1 MTDHGVSLGRGA
13 LRALHRIVFAHA
25 PDQAV
30 TILQQAGFASGEGVY
45 EAFRTWVPKHAG
57 VAAPED
63 IDAGD
68 LTEQLTR
75 FFQSLGWGSLEVRPL
90 AGGAMAVDSPDW
102 IEAEPDAGATTP
114 MCFFSAGMLADF
126 LGRLAD
132 EGVAGMEVECRSR
145 GDARCRFLLALPD
158 TIQRVYAQMLEG
170 RTYQDALAG

>member
-45 EAFRTWVPKHAG
+45 DAFRAWVPRHAG
-57 VAAPED
+57 VASPED
-63 IDAGD
+63 IDAGQ
-68 LTEQLTR
+68 LNEQLTR
-75 FFQSLGWGSLEVRPL
+75 FFQSLGWGSLTVSPL
-90 AGGAMAVDSPDW
+90 AGAALAVDSPDW
-102 IEAEPDAGATTP
+102 VEAEPDAGAETP

-132 EGVAGMEVECRSR
+132 EGVAAMEVECRSR
-145 GDARCRFLLALPD
+145 NDGRCRFVLALPD
-158 TIQRVYAQMLEG
+158 TIQRVYEQMLQG
-170 RTYQDALAG
+170 RTYQEALGG